1 MIPELNVNA
10 NNSHLID
17 LILETRVNWWH
28 AGKKG
33 QPRPKNKSQPEG
45 WLLRPALRDYLARLR
60 TKSTNFSMSA
70 SATRGEYGGIG
81 TPPVT
86 SVQLPLPP
94 FFTFSTKRALAP
106 ASPLYLLETSCLAG
120 PTTFFSTEWQ
130 AKQPLFFANSKPS
143 SAFACVV
150 VCVFFAVVVLFFL
163 CAFFSFF

>member
-45 WLLRPALRDYLARLR
+45 WLLRPAMRDYLARLR
-60 TKSTNFSMSA
+60 TKYTKITMSA
-70 SATRGEYGGIG
+70 SASRGEYGGIC

-94 FFTFSTKRALAP
+94 IFTFSTKRALAP
-106 ASPLYLLETSCLAG
+106 ASPLYLMETTSQAG
-120 PTTFFSTEWQ
+120 PTTIFSTVW
-130 AKQPLFFANSKPS
+130 F
-143 SAFACVV
+143 
-150 VCVFFAVVVLFFL
+150 VL
-163 CAFFSFF
+163 

>member
-1 MIPELNVNA
+1 MLPA
-10 NNSHLID
+10 PPAPAPPPPLID

-94 FFTFSTKRALAP
+94 FFTFSTNRALAP
-106 ASPLYLLETSCLAG
+106 ASPLYLLETSCQAG
-120 PTTFFSTEWQ
+120 PTPFISTEWQ
-130 AKQPLFFANSKPS
+130 AKQPLFFANSRPS
-143 SAFACVV
+143 SALA
-150 VCVFFAVVVLFFL
+150 
-163 CAFFSFF
+163 

>member
-33 QPRPKNKSQPEG
+33 QPRPKNKCQPEG

-94 FFTFSTKRALAP
+94 FFTYSTKRALAP
-106 ASPLYLLETSCLAG
+106 ASPLYLLATSCQAG
-120 PTTFFSTEWQ
+120 PTTFLSSEWQ
-130 AKQPLFFANSKPS
+130 AKQPLFFARSSPS
-143 SAFACVV
+143 SAW
-150 VCVFFAVVVLFFL
+150 AVPRAAVAAMAKPRVNINF
-163 CAFFSFF
+163 